1 MTNQLSGSGSGFSSG
16 DTMESSASIP
26 TQNTSIP
33 TQNASIFLKP
43 STYYITVQA
52 TSASGQT
59 ITASSNG
66 VLIDI
71 TPPTLSIP
79 IRHYDVEFSPTQ
91 PSRYQGNNHT
101 IATSWFFEDL
111 ESGIIEYLWA
121 IGTTPYGID
130 IQQFT
135 SVGLNTQA
143 QNTNLEGLLNHNT
156 TYYITVE
163 AKNGAGLS
171 RIVTS
176 DGITYLDLELNK
188 TELELIIKVDF
199 VEAIENVKIDG
210 ENKTILRTNREDKAG
225 VEWSGVP
232 DDISKTCENG

>member
-1 MTNQLSGSGSGFSSG
+1 MTNRLSGSGSGSGSG
-16 DTMESSASIP
+16 DIMDSSASIP
-26 TQNTSIP
+26 AQNTSIP
-33 TQNASIFLKP
+33 IQNTTTFLKP
-43 STYYITVQA
+43 STYYITVHA
-52 TSASGQT
+52 ISASGQT

-91 PSRYQGNNHT
+91 PTHYQGNNHT

-111 ESGIIEYLWA
+111 ESGIIEYRWA
-121 IGTTPYGID
+121 IGTTPYSID

-143 QNTNLEGLLNHNT
+143 QNTNLEGSLIHNT

-171 RIVTS
+171 KIVTS

-188 TELELIIKVDF
+188 TELELIIKVDYI
-199 VEAIENVKIDG
+199 EAIENVNIDD
-210 ENKTILRTNREDKAG
+210 ENKTILRTNREDKAA